1 MVEDAIHGPPLLEPY
16 FTYPSTAIV
25 FPVFSGSFILA
36 GIAMGLSGFGK
47 VPAGAAGESLHVHE
61 GVAPATFGRVMTFR
75 LFVLVSIF
83 LSSLGWMGCSALMS
97 SASTGIAN
105 SLTSAV
111 LNQDDVLLVQE
122 GAPAYL
128 IAIDGLIQSDPQNPT
143 LLLAGAQLYSA
154 YASSF
159 VTDPARASRLSN
171 KAMGFG
177 WRALCLRS
185 TNLCEASR
193 GRFSAF
199 EASLA
204 STDRKDLPTLYG
216 YGAAWAGWVRL
227 NSSDWNAVA
236 QLPKVQALMERVIEL
251 EPGYDTGRADLYLG
265 VLYTLRPA
273 SLGGRPELGRTYFER
288 AIELS
293 KGKDLLAKVLMAN
306 QYARLVFD
314 QSLHDRLLK
323 EVIAADPVAPGY
335 TLSNSIA
342 QEQARELLAESNEYF

>member
-1 MVEDAIHGPPLLEPY
+1 M
-16 FTYPSTAIV
+16 YPSVASM
-25 FPVFSGSFILA
+25 FPTFSGSFILA
-36 GIAMGLSGFGK
+36 GIRKRLLGFGK
-47 VPAGAAGESLHVHE
+47 VPDGAARQALHVHE
-61 GVAPATFGRVMTFR
+61 RAAPATLDRVMTFR
-75 LFVLVSIF
+75 LFVFVSIF
-83 LSSLGWMGCSALMS
+83 LSSMGWMGCSSLMS
-97 SASTGIAN
+97 SAATGIAEN
-105 SLTSAV
+105 LTSAV

-128 IAIDGLIQSDPQNPT
+128 IAIDGLIQGDPNNPT

-159 VTDPARASRLSN
+159 VTDPARASRLSG
-171 KAMGFG
+171 KAMNFG

-185 TNLCEASR
+185 KDLCEASR
-193 GRFSAF
+193 GRFDAF
-199 EASLA
+199 QAALA

-216 YGAAWAGWVRL
+216 YGAAWAGWVQV

-236 QLPKVQALMERVIEL
+236 QLPKVQALMERVVQL
-251 EPGYDTGRADLYLG
+251 EPGYDAGRADLYLG

-288 AIELS
+288 AIEFS
-293 KGKDLLAKVLMAN
+293 KGQDLLAKVLMAD

-314 QSLHDRLLK
+314 QSLHDRLLE

-335 TLSNSIA
+335 TLSNTIA
-342 QEQARELLAESNEYF
+342 QERARELLAESHEYF

>member
-1 MVEDAIHGPPLLEPY
+1 
-16 FTYPSTAIV
+16 
-25 FPVFSGSFILA
+25 
-36 GIAMGLSGFGK
+36 
-47 VPAGAAGESLHVHE
+47 
-61 GVAPATFGRVMTFR
+61 
-75 LFVLVSIF
+75 
-83 LSSLGWMGCSALMS
+83 MGCSALMS
-97 SASTGIAN
+97 SASTGIADN
-105 SLTSAV
+105 LTSAV

-128 IAIDGLIQSDPQNPT
+128 IAMDGLIQGDPQNPT

-159 VTDPARASRLSN
+159 VTDPARASRLSK
-171 KAMGFG
+171 KAMNFA

-193 GRFSAF
+193 GRFNAF

-204 STDRKDLPTLYG
+204 STDRKDLPALYG
-216 YGAAWAGWVRL
+216 YGVAWASWVQL
-227 NSSDWNAVA
+227 SSSDWNAVA
-236 QLPKVQALMERVIEL
+236 QLPKVQVLMERVIEL

-265 VLYTLRPA
+265 ILYTLRPA
-273 SLGGRPELGRTYFER
+273 SLGGRPELGRTYFES

-293 KGKDLLAKVLMAN
+293 KGQDLLAKVLMAN

-323 EVIAADPVAPGY
+323 EVIEADPVAPGY
-335 TLSNSIA
+335 TLSNTIA
-342 QEQARELLAESNEYF
+342 QERARELLAESNEYF

>member
-1 MVEDAIHGPPLLEPY
+1 MG
-16 FTYPSTAIV
+16 
-25 FPVFSGSFILA
+25 
-36 GIAMGLSGFGK
+36 MGLWGFRK
-47 VPAGAAGESLHVHE
+47 VPAGDDGEGLHVHE
-61 GVAPATFGRVMTFR
+61 GVAPATLGEVMTFR
-75 LFVLVSIF
+75 LLVFASIF
-83 LSSLGWMGCSALMS
+83 LSSMAWMGCSSLMN
-97 SASTGIAN
+97 SAATGMAN
-105 SLTSAV
+105 NLTSAV

-128 IAIDGLIQSDPQNPT
+128 IAIDGLVQGDPQNPA

-171 KAMGFG
+171 KAMSFG

-193 GRFSAF
+193 GRFDAF
-199 EASLA
+199 EVALT
-204 STDRKDLPTLYG
+204 STDRKDVPALYG

-265 VLYTLRPA
+265 ILYTLRPA

-293 KGKDLLAKVLMAN
+293 KGKDLLAKVMMAN

-314 QSLHDRLLK
+314 QPLHDRLLK
-323 EVIAADPVAPGY
+323 EVIAANPVASGY
-335 TLSNSIA
+335 TLSNTIA
-342 QEQARELLAESNEYF
+342 QERARELLAESNDYF